1 MFKKMAL
8 TKKYKPG
15 QLVTINNQVYRIH
28 KTNGIVGCAKC
39 DACYTCHQL
48 EQGFIIGCA
57 VKIGSY
63 GYLKLIKV

>member
-1 MFKKMAL
+1 MAL

-15 QLVTINNQVYRIH
+15 QLVTINNRVYRIH

-39 DACYTCHQL
+39 DAYYTCHQL

-57 VKIGSY
+57 VKISSY
-63 GYLKLIKV
+63 GYLKLVKL